1 MRNTP
6 LVAMALLVL
15 PACSPEPVEAP
26 GERTSAIMFGQTDP
40 GHAAVGL
47 LTLGGTSCGG
57 TLVSADAVLTAAR
70 CVGGSSGSFVVGGYS
85 YSVSKTVLH
94 PAWVTNAVDY
104 DFAIISLGQAV
115 TGVAPTTLATT
126 APKKG
131 DAITLVGFGET
142 GSGMND
148 GGFRRV
154 TTNVIADVQPQS
166 FSFTGAKVG
175 AGNLCTGDAGGASFR
190 SEGGQERLVGVH
202 SAGSEPCGVSGLDGR
217 VDAVQGWLELHL
229 KPAPAPGPTDQQ
241 PPTVLISEPG
251 AGAQLGPSF
260 TVWVTAIDGESGLA
274 SIRLVVDG
282 QERGVKAASPATFD
296 LSGLKS
302 GEHTLRADA
311 TDSAG
316 NVGSSEV
323 KVVVDGD
330 EPGPGPAPGPTPIP
344 GGFGSSCGGAKD
356 CASGLCAS
364 DPGSSTA
371 FCTQL
376 CNQLHPCPE
385 GSHCLASGKMYLC
398 ALGEEPPAPAPA
410 APNARPTETGLTCA
424 LGRAPDR
431 EDALL
436 VLLALTALAL
446 LRRRR

>member
-6 LVAMALLVL
+6 LVAMMLVFLL
-15 PACSPEPVEAP
+15 PACSPDPGEAP
-26 GERTSAIMFGQTDP
+26 GVRTSAIMFGQTDS

-57 TLVSADAVLTAAR
+57 TLVSPDAVLTAAR
-70 CVGGSSGSFVVGGYS
+70 CVTASAGSFVVGGFS
-85 YSVSKTVLH
+85 YPVSKSVLH
-94 PAWVTNAVDY
+94 PAWATGSVNY
-104 DFAIISLGQAV
+104 DFAIVSLGQAV
-115 TGVAPTTLATT
+115 TGVAPATLATT

-148 GGFRRV
+148 GGYRRV

-166 FSFTGAKVG
+166 FSFTGAKAG

-190 SEGGQERLVGVH
+190 IEGGQERLVGVH

-229 KPAPAPGPTDQQ
+229 KPAPAPTPTDQQ

-282 QERGVKAASPATFD
+282 QERGTKAASPATFD
-296 LSGLKS
+296 LSGLAS
-302 GEHTLRADA
+302 GVHTLRADA

-323 KVVVDGD
+323 KVVVEGD
-330 EPGPGPAPGPTPIP
+330 VGPGAPGPTPIP
-344 GGFGSSCGGAKD
+344 RGFGSSCSGAKD

-364 DPGSSTA
+364 DPASSTA

-385 GSHCLASGKMYLC
+385 GSHCLASGKLYLC
-398 ALGEEPPAPAPA
+398 ALGEEPAAPAPA
-410 APNARPTETGLTCA
+410 APGARPTEAGLTCSLA
-424 LGRAPDR
+424 RAPVR
-431 EDALL
+431 EDALPL
-436 VLLALTALAL
+436 LLALAALA
-446 LRRRR
+446 LRRRRR